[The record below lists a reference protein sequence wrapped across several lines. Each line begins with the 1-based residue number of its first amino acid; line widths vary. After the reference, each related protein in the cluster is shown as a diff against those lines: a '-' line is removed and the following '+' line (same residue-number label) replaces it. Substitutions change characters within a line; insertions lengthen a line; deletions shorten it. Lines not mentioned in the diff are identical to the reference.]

1 MTAPAMIVPALLAGR
16 RHWLP
21 GLLTVLLLTASVLG
35 ADALA
40 QASFSDGGSLEI
52 TADEGIEWQRD
63 EQVYLARGNAVARRD
78 DLTVRADVL
87 AAHYRRMDS
96 GEERIIRV
104 EAIGN
109 LQVETPGETVTGDRA
124 IYYVDERVLR
134 ITGED
139 LRLETASEEVTATE
153 SLEYFERAEGGPL
166 AVARGDAV
174 LRRLEEGEQVEGD
187 VISAHFS
194 GEDGPSRASLQQVE
208 AEGDVRVTGD
218 NVFATGARGIYYVAE
233 QKAVLDG
240 DVRVTRGQNQLNGGR
255 AEIDL
260 RTGISRLLA
269 TEGAPVRG
277 LLSQDDVPQGDDA
290 REGDAPGHV
299 PQGES
304 GE

>member
-1 MTAPAMIVPALLAGR
+1 MIAPATIVPAMVARSRHLL
-16 RHWLP
+16 LS
-21 GLLTVLLLTASVLG
+21 LLTVLLLG
-35 ADALA
+35 NDALA
-40 QASFSDGGSLEI
+40 QASFSDGGALEI

-63 EQVYLARGNAVARRD
+63 EQIYLARGNAVARRD

-87 AAHYRRMDS
+87 LAHYRRMDS

-104 EAIGN
+104 EAIGG
-109 LQVETPGETVTGDRA
+109 LRVETPGETVTGDRA

-134 ITGED
+134 ITGDD
-139 LRLETASEEVTATE
+139 LRLETENEEVTATE
-153 SLEYFERAEGGPL
+153 SLEYFERAESGPM

-174 LRRLEEGEQVEGD
+174 LRRLAEGEQVEGD

-194 GEDGPSRASLQQVE
+194 GEGGLSRASLQQVE

-218 NVFATGARGIYYVAE
+218 NVFATGERGVYYVAD

-240 DVRVTRGQNQLNGGR
+240 NVRVTRGQNQLNGGR

-260 RTGISRLLA
+260 ATGVSRLLA

-277 LLSQDDVPQGDDA
+277 LLSQEDLPQDDVPQGDEA
-290 REGDAPGHV
+290 REGDA
-299 PQGES
+299 QGGS